1 MKKKVLSILLCFCM
15 VLSLMPMPALAVEEP
30 AISIGGVAVDNN
42 DWYALTD
49 TNGTVTTQGAISAN
63 CNIHVQL
70 GDVNGTPTATVTLKN
85 ATIANLSN
93 TEAIKVT
100 GYDLNIV
107 LEGTANQIGV
117 GSTNGYG
124 YAIYSSTVNK
134 VTINGQGDISLKG
147 SYGINVN
154 GSGDVTI
161 NTTGNLSIAS
171 KWQMIYTSGKITVSA
186 KSIETTGY
194 YFYGGTVSLTATDG
208 NIYSTGSGQYGIQAN
223 GDVTVAAPNGAI
235 SVEGTEY
242 AIKTMNYSI
251 NLAAKNDVTL
261 NGTVDGKEI
270 SITSEA
276 GNLTING
283 HYEAIEGTQTSVTL
297 SAPSGDIILN
307 ANNSSSIISGSNNY
321 TLAIT
326 AGGKLEAKGPYG
338 IVSYGDATI
347 KADKV
352 SVANT
357 ADGYGFNGGALTIT
371 SPSGG
376 NCSEVYVSGGRGSS
390 YDAIKAYRDVNIKA
404 DKVMIIADF
413 NAAHAINAS
422 SIMGDVTVTIGDTGL
437 IVGAINIK
445 GTNAISEGLVHVE
458 KKGNNASYGL
468 NLNTNT
474 PSQSTYYKAGEGY
487 VIFTPA
493 TGETPANLLLHNTTI
508 HNQTTRT
515 NNAIGMEN
523 EGIALPIG
531 NIIIKAEG
539 TNSITSSYG
548 DGMGYL
554 GSHVTLTGSGVLT
567 VEGAVGEI
575 SLDDGSFSF
584 ADDSNATLNSVVSI
598 RNNNTSQNT
607 DTVYGN
613 MTVGTY
619 FRNLC
624 ADAIIAKGATVTIP
638 SGEGLWMD
646 ETDSITINGQLVN
659 NGTIV
664 LPYNYTIQQIQALN
678 LTGTILM
685 RDSVENKHRI
695 YVDGNIYAY
704 GGNVN
709 YNFSI
714 ASAPTEVT
722 YYETINGYFIFTPAT
737 DDTQAKLELH
747 NVDLSGDFTL
757 PNIPLTL
764 YLEGENSIEEINAS
778 ASIVVE
784 GSGKLDVYNFE
795 NSNADATLTVNS
807 SAKLNTIYKKTVDS
821 ITTNTIY
828 GSRTLSEDA
837 RLYVSSSNKWVLSSG
852 AVFTL
857 KEYGNLKFFSG
868 TTLDDL
874 IIEDGAVIVNNNYI
888 TLPMGTSEEQIEAL
902 PLSGS
907 GVVRVA
913 TAYDD
918 HGYPETWETYTNDGL
933 KLKVVND
940 NIDLTGGE
948 DHSSKTLENDGYE
961 WDSENK
967 TLKLGNAHVSGNIVL
982 PAGSVIDN
990 TSNSI
995 INGTIK
1001 GKDYEAC
1008 DITII
1013 GSAPLM
1019 VNGIRGGGTNGDT
1032 ITISDGAKVTVN
1044 GQISIGASGGE
1055 DGTLNIL
1062 GNGTEVNVISY
1073 MDSAVYCDTVNIDD
1087 GASLIASSEN
1097 SVGVFAQTGVSVK
1110 GGSTLTTNCEYGV
1123 YVLGGKLE
1131 VEHGSKLIT
1140 NGSVAPFC
1148 VVAPQGQPQGEVLLL
1163 PGIPSGT
1170 EIAYVEGTYTGF
1182 GSLRSYWSL
1191 VSTGGSLSVLNEQN
1205 DQVDLSGAYVGA
1217 ASFQSNL
1224 SESVIT
1230 LKGTYI
1236 YNGTAQIPTKENVI
1250 ITLDSGNH
1258 IVDSSN
1264 YDITA
1269 SNNINVGEANLT
1281 ITAKDSSN
1289 YIGTNSTTF
1298 TINSSPTNPGDN
1310 NPGGSNQTDTF
1321 KLIFETNDGEKISE
1335 ITKPFGTVIDLSVY
1349 KPIRTGFNFEGWY
1362 KDEALT
1368 EKVFEIKLITNTKI
1382 YAKWIKISE
1391 KQTNPFIDVVEDSY
1405 YYDPVMWAIK
1415 EGITTGTS
1423 LNTFSP
1429 EKITTRAQ
1437 MITFLWRTVGS
1448 PTSTLAKSNF
1458 IDLNKDSYYYKAVLW
1473 AEEKGV
1479 TTGTSATT
1487 FSPENKVSRGQV
1499 VSFLWRL
1506 DGKPAASYENPFK
1519 DLNKAAYYY
1528 EAILWAVEKGITNGT
1543 SKTSFSPDEPCLRAD
1558 IVTFLYRK
1566 LAD

>member
-134 VTINGQGDISLKG
+134 VTINGQGDLSLKG

-161 NTTGNLSIAS
+161 STTGNLSIAS
-171 KWQMIYTSGKITVSA
+171 KWQMINTSGRITVSA
-186 KSIETTGY
+186 KSIEAAGY
-194 YFYGGTVSLTATDG
+194 YFYGGTISLTATDG
-208 NIYSTGSGQYGIQAN
+208 DIHSTGSGQFGIQAY

-235 SVEGTEY
+235 SISGVEY
-242 AIKTMNYSI
+242 AIKATDYSV
-251 NLAAKNDVTL
+251 NLAAKNDVTMT
-261 NGTVDGKEI
+261 GTVQGKEM
-270 SITSEA
+270 SINSET
-276 GNLTING
+276 GSLTING
-283 HYEAIEGTQTSVTL
+283 YFQAIESAQTSVTL
-297 SAPSGDIILN
+297 SAPSGDVLL
-307 ANNSSSIISGSNNY
+307 NSSSNNIISGINNY

-326 AGGKLEAKGPYG
+326 AGGMLEAKGPYG
-338 IVSYGDATI
+338 IVSYGSATI
-347 KADKV
+347 KAENV
-352 SVANT
+352 SVTNT

-376 NCSEVYVSGGRGSS
+376 NCSEVYISGGKGNM
-390 YDAIKAYRDVNIKA
+390 DAINAYRDVNIKA
-404 DKVMIIADF
+404 DKVKIIAGS
-413 NAAHAINAS
+413 NAKHAINAS
-422 SIMGDVTVTIGDTGL
+422 SIIGDVTVTIGDTGL
-437 IVGAINIK
+437 IVGAIYIK
-445 GTNAISEGLVHVE
+445 GTNAILEGLVHAE
-458 KKGNNASYGL
+458 KNGYQASYGL

-474 PSQSTYYKAGEGY
+474 PSQSTYYKAGDGY

-523 EGIALPIG
+523 EGIALPTG
-531 NIIIKAEG
+531 NIIIKVEG
-539 TNSITSSYG
+539 TNSITSQYG
-548 DGMGYL
+548 DGIGYL
-554 GSHVTLTGSGVLT
+554 GSHVTLAGSGVLT
-567 VEGAVGEI
+567 VDGTASDI
-575 SLDDGSFSF
+575 MLKDGSFTF
-584 ADDSNATLNSVVSI
+584 ADGADVTLNSVVTVI
-598 RNNNTSQNT
+598 NDNTSQNT

-613 MTVGTY
+613 MTVATY
-619 FRNLC
+619 FRSLYRN
-624 ADAIIAKGATVTIP
+624 AIIAKGATVTIP
-638 SGEGLWMD
+638 EGERFWMD
-646 ETDSITINGQLVN
+646 ETDSITINGQLIN
-659 NGTIV
+659 NGTVV

-678 LTGTILM
+678 LTGNILM
-685 RDSVENKHRI
+685 RDGVENKYRI
-695 YVDGNIYAY
+695 YVDGKIYAY
-704 GGNVN
+704 GGKVD

-714 ASAPTEVT
+714 TSAPTEVT
-722 YYETINGYFIFTPAT
+722 YYETVNGYFIFTPALGE
-737 DDTQAKLELH
+737 TQAKLELH

-764 YLEGENSIEEINAS
+764 YLEGENSIDEINAS

-784 GSGKLDVYNFE
+784 GSGELDVYNFK

-828 GSRTLSEDA
+828 GNRTVSEDE

-857 KEYGNLKFFSG
+857 KDYGNLKFFSG

-874 IIEDGAVIVNNNYI
+874 IIGDGAVIINNNYI
-888 TLPMGTSEEQIEAL
+888 TLPIGTTGEQIEAL

-961 WDSENK
+961 WDSESK
-967 TLKLGNAHVSGNIVL
+967 TLKLGNAHVSGNIIL
-982 PAGSVIDN
+982 PVGSVIDN

-1008 DITII
+1008 DIKII

-1062 GNGTEVNVISY
+1062 GNGTEVNVISD

-1087 GASLIASSEN
+1087 GASLIASSKY

-1269 SNNINVGEANLT
+1269 SNNINVGEATLT

-1335 ITKPFGTVIDLSVY
+1335 ITKPFGTVIDLSAY
-1349 KPIRTGFNFEGWY
+1349 KPTRTGFNFEGWY
-1362 KDEALT
+1362 MDEALT
-1368 EKVFEIKLITNTKI
+1368 EKVLEIKLITNTKI

-1423 LNTFSP
+1423 PNTFSP